1 MRVRCVALQGEGG
14 QTVMG
19 SSGLAIGD
27 EYVVLEVTVSAADVN
42 NPITYRISRDHKD
55 ESPGIWPASL
65 FEVSDPT
72 IPEDWILEPSPADP
86 DRSQRHSSKFSG
98 DFWLRYFDGD
108 EQARS
113 TYRTVVGTE
122 PVTLF
127 RPVGQAELDL
137 IEESDYKRFPPRLP
151 HQPIFYPVATESYAV
166 QIARDWNTKDAAS
179 GRVGYVTRFNVKGSF
194 LSNYQVQVVG
204 GSEHREYWIPA
215 EELAEF
221 NDHIVGTI
229 EVIHEF
235 HGDS

>member
-1 MRVRCVALQGEGG
+1 
-14 QTVMG
+14 MG
-19 SSGLAIGD
+19 SSGLTVGD
-27 EYVVLEVTVSAADVN
+27 EYVVLEMTVPATDVN
-42 NPITYRISRDHKD
+42 KPITYRISRHPED

-98 DFWLRYFDGD
+98 DFWLRYFDGE

-113 TYRTVVGTE
+113 TYRTVLGAE

-127 RPVGQAELDL
+127 RPVGQAELDR
-137 IEESDYKRFPPRLP
+137 IEHSGFRRFPPRLP
-151 HQPIFYPVATESYAV
+151 YQPIFYPVATESYAV

-179 GRVGYVTRFNVKGSF
+179 GRVGYVTRFSVKGSF
-194 LSNYQVQVVG
+194 LSKYPVHVVG

-215 EELAEF
+215 EELEEF
-221 NDHIVGTI
+221 NDHIVGGI

-235 HGDS
+235 RGEGST